1 MIFYYGRA
9 GIFADV
15 ALVLNLVLIFGIL
28 AGWVVAKKFYIRD
41 YELKDKFDDY
51 ITFLIL
57 GMRRNEM
64 IPGRWQSMAEMS
76 YEFIAN
82 MIRENVGAEGRKYFP
97 FIFTLFMFILVG
109 NLVGMIPFAY
119 TFTSQIIVTFVMAAT
134 IFIGVTVIGLVRHG
148 LHFFSLFVPSGTPL
162 ILAPLLIP
170 IEVISY
176 FVRPVSLSVRLFAN
190 MMAGHTMMKVFGG
203 FTVLLGVLGV
213 APIILL
219 VALTGFEIMVAV
231 LQAYVFTVLTCLY
244 LNDAIHLH

>member
-1 MIFYYGRA
+1 VASPVEQFKLKSLVPFELGGVDLSYTTSSLWMTITVVCVTAFLTLSMRGGR
-9 GIFADV
+9 
-15 ALVLNLVLIFGIL
+15 LV
-28 AGWVVAKKFYIRD
+28 
-41 YELKDKFDDY
+41 
-51 ITFLIL
+51 
-57 GMRRNEM
+57 
-64 IPGRWQSMAEMS
+64 PGRWQSMAEMS

-119 TFTSQIIVTFVMAAT
+119 TFTSQIVVTFAMAAT

>member
-1 MIFYYGRA
+1 MASPVEQFKLKSLVPLEVGGVDLSFTTSSLWMTVTVAAVTAFLTLSMRGGR
-9 GIFADV
+9 
-15 ALVLNLVLIFGIL
+15 LV
-28 AGWVVAKKFYIRD
+28 
-41 YELKDKFDDY
+41 
-51 ITFLIL
+51 
-57 GMRRNEM
+57 
-64 IPGRWQSMAEMS
+64 PGRWQSMAEMS

-134 IFIGVTVIGLVRHG
+134 IFVGVTVIGLIRHG

-162 ILAPLLIP
+162 VLAPLLIP
-170 IEVISY
+170 IEIISY

>member
-1 MIFYYGRA
+1 MASPVEQFKLKSLVPFELGGVDLSYTTSSLWMTITVVCVTAFLTLSMRGGR
-9 GIFADV
+9 
-15 ALVLNLVLIFGIL
+15 LV
-28 AGWVVAKKFYIRD
+28 
-41 YELKDKFDDY
+41 
-51 ITFLIL
+51 
-57 GMRRNEM
+57 
-64 IPGRWQSMAEMS
+64 PGRWQSMAEMS

-82 MIRENVGAEGRKYFP
+82 MIRENVGAEGRIYFP

-119 TFTSQIIVTFVMAAT
+119 TFTSQIIVTFAMAAT

-162 ILAPLLIP
+162 ILAPLLNP

>member
-1 MIFYYGRA
+1 MASPVEQFKLKSLVPLELGGVDLSFTTSSLWMTVTVATVTAFLTLSMRGGR
-9 GIFADV
+9 
-15 ALVLNLVLIFGIL
+15 LV
-28 AGWVVAKKFYIRD
+28 
-41 YELKDKFDDY
+41 
-51 ITFLIL
+51 
-57 GMRRNEM
+57 
-64 IPGRWQSMAEMS
+64 PGRWQSMAEML

-134 IFIGVTVIGLVRHG
+134 IFVGVTVIGLIRHG

-170 IEVISY
+170 IEIISY

>member
-1 MIFYYGRA
+1 MASPVEQFKLKSLVPFELGGVDLSYTTSSLWMTITVIGVTAFLTLSMRGGR
-9 GIFADV
+9 
-15 ALVLNLVLIFGIL
+15 LV
-28 AGWVVAKKFYIRD
+28 
-41 YELKDKFDDY
+41 
-51 ITFLIL
+51 
-57 GMRRNEM
+57 
-64 IPGRWQSMAEMS
+64 PGRWQSMAEMS

-82 MIRENVGAEGRKYFP
+82 MIREDVGAEGRKYFP

-119 TFTSQIIVTFVMAAT
+119 TFTSQIIVTFAMAVT

-162 ILAPLLIP
+162 LLAPLLIP

>member
-1 MIFYYGRA
+1 MASPVEQFKLKSLVPFELGGVDLSYTTSSLWMTITKVCGPAFLTLSMRGGR
-9 GIFADV
+9 
-15 ALVLNLVLIFGIL
+15 LV
-28 AGWVVAKKFYIRD
+28 
-41 YELKDKFDDY
+41 
-51 ITFLIL
+51 
-57 GMRRNEM
+57 
-64 IPGRWQSMAEMS
+64 PGRWQSMAEMS

-82 MIRENVGAEGRKYFP
+82 MIRENVGTEGRKYFP

-119 TFTSQIIVTFVMAAT
+119 TFTSQIIVTFAMAAT

-244 LNDAIHLH
+244 LNDAIHIH

>member
-1 MIFYYGRA
+1 MASPVEQFKLKSLVPFELGGVDLSYTTSSLWMTITVVCVTAFLTLSMRGGR
-9 GIFADV
+9 
-15 ALVLNLVLIFGIL
+15 LV
-28 AGWVVAKKFYIRD
+28 
-41 YELKDKFDDY
+41 
-51 ITFLIL
+51 
-57 GMRRNEM
+57 
-64 IPGRWQSMAEMS
+64 PGRWQSMAEMS

-119 TFTSQIIVTFVMAAT
+119 TFTSQIIVTFAMAAT

-190 MMAGHTMMKVFGG
+190 MMAGHTMMKVLGG

>member
-1 MIFYYGRA
+1 VASPVEQFKLKSLVPFELGGVDLSYTTSSLWMTITVVGVTAFLTLSMRGGR
-9 GIFADV
+9 
-15 ALVLNLVLIFGIL
+15 LV
-28 AGWVVAKKFYIRD
+28 
-41 YELKDKFDDY
+41 
-51 ITFLIL
+51 
-57 GMRRNEM
+57 
-64 IPGRWQSMAEMS
+64 PGRWQSMAEMS

-82 MIRENVGAEGRKYFP
+82 IFP

-119 TFTSQIIVTFVMAAT
+119 TFTSQIIVTFAMAAT